1 MKFVTLGLQTRGM
14 LCLQLMLKYF
24 KLIITVDRI
33 LENLFFIFQVT
44 NEIYNCS
51 FTINQNISFCI
62 FPYFLFLRFGYICKW
77 MSLYQWLLT
86 KYKFHN
92 MHYKVYS
99 VIGCKFKE
107 TIAKIHINFIW
118 SADGSVSELVNTTSC
133 FLSNLKLRL
142 WNIDF
147 IYSTF

>member
-107 TIAKIHINFIW
+107 TIAKIISILFGQQMAVFLSWWIQLPVSYQIW
-118 SADGSVSELVNTTSC
+118 SLGFE
-133 FLSNLKLRL
+133 
-142 WNIDF
+142 I
-147 IYSTF
+147 